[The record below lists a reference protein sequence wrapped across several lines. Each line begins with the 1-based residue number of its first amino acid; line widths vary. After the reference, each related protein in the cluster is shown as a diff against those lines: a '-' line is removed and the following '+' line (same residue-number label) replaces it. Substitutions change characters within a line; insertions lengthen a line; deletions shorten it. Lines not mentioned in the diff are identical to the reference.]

1 MPDTNFA
8 KGLAGVI
15 ATESKICTI
24 DGDEG
29 LLSYRG
35 YSIQDLAAN
44 SNFAESAYLLLFG
57 NLPSESELAD
67 FSAKLEARREIRPE
81 IIDGLR
87 LLPADTHPMVAL
99 QQAVAAHG
107 SFDAAPGGE
116 IGPAIERSIDLIARF
131 PTMVAARARLAAGQ
145 EPIAPRQDLGHGQNF
160 LYMLSGEVPDTERGD
175 IFDDCLILH
184 MEHSLNAS
192 TFTARVV
199 SATLA
204 PVDASVSAA
213 VGALYGRLHG
223 GANERVLHMLTE
235 IESAATA
242 EAWLDDQLAVK
253 RKIMGM
259 GHRVYRA
266 KDPRAHVLEAY
277 LKHLADKAGGSEDY
291 DKLKVIERKMSAIM
305 EAKGKQ
311 IYPNVDYF
319 SGSLYRVLD
328 IDVSLFT
335 PIFAIARVVG
345 WCAHI
350 LEQWED
356 NRIYRPRAAYT
367 GEHNR
372 TWAPVSERG

>member
-1 MPDTNFA
+1 
-8 KGLAGVI
+8 
-15 ATESKICTI
+15 
-24 DGDEG
+24 
-29 LLSYRG
+29 
-35 YSIQDLAAN
+35 
-44 SNFAESAYLLLFG
+44 
-57 NLPSESELAD
+57 
-67 FSAKLEARREIRPE
+67 
-81 IIDGLR
+81 
-87 LLPADTHPMVAL
+87 MVAL

-107 SFDAAPGGE
+107 AFDPAAGGE
-116 IGPAIERSIDLIARF
+116 IDTAVERSIDLIARF
-131 PTMVAARARLAAGQ
+131 PTMVAARARIAAGK
-145 EPIAPRQDLGHGQNF
+145 EPIAPRSDLGHGQNF

-175 IFDDCLILH
+175 IFDDCLVLH

-242 EAWLDDQLAVK
+242 EAWLDEQLAVK

-266 KDPRAHVLEAY
+266 KDPRAHVLEGY
-277 LKHLADKAGGSEDY
+277 LTQLAKKSGGSEDY
-291 DKLKVIERKMSAIM
+291 DKLKVIERKMTAFM
-305 EAKGKQ
+305 EAKGKR

-345 WCAHI
+345 WCSHI

-367 GEHNR
+367 GEHGR
-372 TWAPVSERG
+372 TWQPVEERG